1 MNDNKN
7 ITLSVEPPAD
17 RLKSI
22 ENLIELNDIKKATD
36 EFDKLSSAFPKSNKL
51 KKLTR
56 LLDPIIKQ

>member
-22 ENLIELNDIKKATD
+22 ENLIELNDIKKATN

-51 KKLTR
+51 VPEVTSC
-56 LLDPIIKQ
+56 PA